1 MTQESGSPGLGS
13 SPGRGHSN
21 PLEYSCLENPM
32 DKGACWATFHGVETS
47 WTRLKQLSKH
57 AQHLIQ
63 LKFDIKIRILIL
75 GCVLVAQL
83 SDSLQPRGL
92 QPTRFL
98 CSWNSSGKNT
108 GVGCH
113 FLLQGIF
120 LTRGSSLSFL
130 YCRHITVNQITD
142 LAQFTPLVTH
152 TVLRGFRDLC
162 SYLNSHDPE
171 QFAKHMLEL
180 GCVAHSELL
189 SVVPLIR
196 ALSASGLDVVI

>member
-1 MTQESGSPGLGS
+1 MMQESGSPGLGS

-32 DKGACWATFHGVETS
+32 DKGACWATFHGVATS

-57 AQHLIQ
+57 VQHLIQ

-108 GVGCH
+108 GVGCLS
-113 FLLQGIF
+113 FLQGIF
-120 LTRGSSLSFL
+120 PNW
-130 YCRHITVNQITD
+130 YQ
-142 LAQFTPLVTH
+142 
-152 TVLRGFRDLC
+152 
-162 SYLNSHDPE
+162 Y
-171 QFAKHMLEL
+171 
-180 GCVAHSELL
+180 
-189 SVVPLIR
+189 
-196 ALSASGLDVVI
+196 SGLLHCRQILYHLSHQGNYMVNYYPALQR